1 MYNMHKEGRSGNKKN
16 EQFYE
21 RRELFSKN
29 KLIKKVKKKI
39 QWGKDYRKN
48 RIWMENNNRGE
59 GEVK

>member
-1 MYNMHKEGRSGNKKN
+1 MNNFMNGESFFQK
-16 EQFYE
+16 
-21 RRELFSKN
+21 

>member
-1 MYNMHKEGRSGNKKN
+1 MNNFMNGESFFQK
-16 EQFYE
+16 
-21 RRELFSKN
+21 

-39 QWGKDYRKN
+39 LWGKDYRKN

>member
-1 MYNMHKEGRSGNKKN
+1 MYNMHEESRNGNKKI

-21 RRELFSKN
+21 WRGLFSKN

-39 QWGKDYRKN
+39 QWGKDYREN